1 MIETNACRAHH
12 TMEIDLLPW
21 ADPYI
26 MQLFAESE
34 QWSRSGLADSTART
48 VDRSPETGDDAD
60 AVEHGAW
67 YSDSRRVSAPR
78 RPTAPR
84 RRRIE
89 SERLLAR
96 C

>member
-1 MIETNACRAHH
+1 MIESNACRAYRR
-12 TMEIDLLPW
+12 TEIDLLPW

-34 QWSRSGLADSTART
+34 QWNRSGLSEPAVGETRPETAR
-48 VDRSPETGDDAD
+48 
-60 AVEHGAW
+60 
-67 YSDSRRVSAPR
+67 SAPAVTTAQFCSESWSISAGR
-78 RPTAPR
+78 RPLTPR

>member
-1 MIETNACRAHH
+1 VVSTGSSCS
-12 TMEIDLLPW
+12 
-21 ADPYI
+21 
-26 MQLFAESE
+26 ES
-34 QWSRSGLADSTART
+34 W
-48 VDRSPETGDDAD
+48 
-60 AVEHGAW
+60 
-67 YSDSRRVSAPR
+67 RVSTPR